1 MNTRSK
7 LLLTFCCSVS
17 LLWIVYM
24 GILQLYDPFKLN
36 SIKQRRYNPY
46 KEALIANRGNI
57 FDKKGVLLV
66 TSQRNYQID
75 IDLSAVAT
83 MVRSTNRTQSHYY
96 TLIADIISRNINVT
110 FDEIFRKLQTAKGNT
125 VLISETVDENQ
136 LLNIRAELE
145 KNKLNIMVS
154 TFSSLRRIYTR
165 GKLAA
170 GLIGVARGVTDTS
183 SRYSRFTYRLE
194 GLNGVEKAFD
204 KDLLGDYGWREIVF
218 DGRQRAVP
226 IPNDANKPV
235 THGSSVYLTIDSDIQ
250 EILENNLR
258 TGLTRYG
265 AKNAIGVI
273 LDPRNGDVIAM
284 TGINRDDHKLSDNQ
298 LRSNQN
304 MPIQYLFEPGSTM
317 KPFVS
322 LLALEKGLFKEDEV
336 FDCRPRTI
344 KFKNEERTIRDDHA
358 INQATFRDVIVQS
371 SNVGISRIAEKIG
384 RKDLYRHYINLGF
397 GTMTSIDLDYESSGS
412 FKKLND
418 WTGYTLHSVSFG
430 QEMSVTALQL
440 ANAYAAL
447 ANGGY
452 LLKPNIYRQKVNEA
466 GRVYAQTGRKV
477 IRSIANKKSIAQN
490 NTFLLDVVERG
501 TGTASRMKT
510 IKIAGKTGTSEK
522 VVRGRVSANLRT
534 ASFAGFFPY
543 ENPEYVMVIVYDE
556 PAASYR
562 FGGSSAAV
570 TFRSIVEQMLSLP
583 DNHIIADSKLKD
595 THFIT
600 MPKLAG
606 LKIADAKKL
615 LAKEKIDY
623 KIYNDME
630 TGYIVGQL
638 PLPGT
643 RFTSKNKVSLYAST
657 EKLPKKEINP
667 NNIDKMPDFVG
678 LTIRQAINIAKL
690 HQVNLKIEGSGY
702 IVSQTVKAGERIRLQ
717 QSCLVVAR

>member
-1 MNTRSK
+1 
-7 LLLTFCCSVS
+7 
-17 LLWIVYM
+17 M

-36 SIKQRRYNPY
+36 NIKQRRYNPY

-57 FDKKGVLLV
+57 YDKKGVLLV

-75 IDLSAVAT
+75 IDLNAIANV
-83 MVRSTNRTQSHYY
+83 VRSTNRTQSHYY
-96 TLIADIISRNINVT
+96 TLIADIISRNLNT
-110 FDEIFRKLQTAKGNT
+110 SFDEVFKKLQTARGNT
-125 VLISETVDENQ
+125 LLISEAVDENQ
-136 LLNIRAELE
+136 LLNIRNELE
-145 KNKLNIMVS
+145 QNKLYVMVS
-154 TFSSLRRIYTR
+154 TFSSLKRIYTR
-165 GKLAA
+165 GSLAA
-170 GLIGVARGVTDTS
+170 GLIGLARGVTDSS
-183 SRYSRFTYRLE
+183 SRYNRFTYRLE
-194 GLNGVEKAFD
+194 GLNGVERAFD
-204 KDLLGDYGWREIVF
+204 KDLLGDYGWREIVY
-218 DGRQRAVP
+218 DGKQRAIP

-250 EILENNLR
+250 EILESNLKI
-258 TGLTRYG
+258 GLQRYG

-273 LDPRNGDVIAM
+273 LNPQNGDVIAM

-298 LRSNQN
+298 LRSHQN

-358 INQATFRDVIVQS
+358 IGEATFRDVIVQS

-440 ANAYAAL
+440 ANAYCAL

-466 GRVYAQTGRKV
+466 GKVYAQTGRKV
-477 IRSIANKKSIAQN
+477 IRSIANRKSIAQN

-556 PAASYR
+556 PSASYR

-570 TFRSIVEQMLSLP
+570 TFKSIVEQMLSLP
-583 DNHIIADSKLKD
+583 DNHIIAESKLKD

-623 KIYNDME
+623 KIYNDVE

-643 RFTSKNKVSLYAST
+643 RFSSKNKVSLYASK
-657 EKLPKKEINP
+657 EKQAKNENNP
-667 NNIDKMPDFVG
+667 NNTDKMPNLVG
-678 LTIRQAINIAKL
+678 LTIRQAINMSKQLQI
-690 HQVNLKIEGSGY
+690 NLRIEGSGH
-702 IVSQTVKAGERIRLQ
+702 IVSQTIKPGERVRLQ